1 MTSMVNFSLL
11 LCWSAVNITAIG
23 YFMLKQRS
31 GNYLRDLACP
41 VWLTHRLPGHPQDI
55 IQRIA
60 VAIQVEHRGQ
70 RQRGLGGNR
79 HHAHT
84 TSRPNSV

>member
-31 GNYLRDLACP
+31 GNYLRDLA
-41 VWLTHRLPGHPQDI
+41 WLGLGVLFAAWLKYVRRVDLSF
-55 IQRIA
+55 A
-60 VAIQVEHRGQ
+60 VGFEVHRGQ
-70 RQRGLGGNR
+70 GVSVR
-79 HHAHT
+79 AKE
-84 TSRPNSV
+84 SR